1 MTITGEFLILC
12 TIWTRRRLSK
22 MPAISKIRFTN
33 VVYENGQKRYNDDIF
48 QFDGENGAIL
58 LENGGGKTVFIQT
71 AIQAILPN
79 QELAERKIKNT
90 LMLENNSAHIAI
102 EWIIRERPRR
112 YALTAVTL
120 FMNKGTVDALK
131 YVYEYEENDD
141 ETIEKLPFKVKN
153 SNGNYRPANKD
164 EMEDYYSNVSKNR
177 INAKV
182 FKIKREYNKYIEDK
196 FKIIPKEWE
205 RIATINGAEGG
216 VESFFDSCKTMG
228 QLIDNLLIPT
238 VEEALAGGTKEFAET
253 FEKQR
258 EHFKEYN
265 QLKARIDESRQV
277 ENQVGTYM
285 DHYKE
290 YDEIN
295 TKVIETKEEL
305 KALFELAKK
314 EKNLNDEKLSKIS
327 REIRD
332 VNDDEKNLKQKEA
345 SYNLA
350 LLEKDMQ
357 LKSQIFKIKED
368 EYNKILNRKLEKD
381 KRYSNLK
388 VLKFKNDIKQEEELA
403 ELNKV
408 QIYSLDKE
416 EEIVDI
422 KDELEVNACEIRG
435 YYLEEEDKLSKQI
448 QFIDGQINNAN
459 LEINEKEIL
468 LQEKLNDEKTLENS
482 KSSLEGKS
490 KIIEEDIEKIKK
502 EILSDKRQ
510 ENIEDKI
517 IEWKNILSELEK
529 KIFNAQKKKSEL
541 NNEEIQ
547 VKNSLYNKREE
558 YDEIKL
564 RSIELESQLSKLR
577 DEEEVLVRR
586 LKEFKNSF
594 YGVETLHSKEVVI
607 IDQLE
612 NFLEKARESKEKA
625 ILEERISY
633 RWLDDYKESEYY
645 TADAAIEK
653 WLISWRNQ
661 FDYIE
666 SGTIYIQRAAKKNE
680 LSKDIY
686 LDKFP
691 YWAISLVVSEK
702 EKAKLIEKLNKGLDK
717 LINPVIVLDEKEARE
732 ILTGDKDFN
741 RDNIFVPAP
750 WKDNISQNF
759 FENYRKEISEKAE
772 EIKKQRIE
780 KEIEYI
786 VADTLLKDLKKFY
799 EENSYEEFSNIKK
812 LFEEV
817 NSNKSLAENFIKQF
831 EKKLEDITIELRK
844 IDAELLNCREGK
856 SDLEKKLDKANEY
869 FIKNNKNNKFIID
882 IKKLK
887 NEIEILG
894 VEIKKNKSDI
904 KYKNGIKEELR
915 DELNRVKNNKD
926 NVKLNEFYDEVKEVT
941 PKNSSKTIGTLID
954 IRKTLKDKL
963 DNKQKSRKSLEDEFK
978 ERQKRIKTLKGDLE
992 NYKNELDFDIDD
1004 SFNDV
1009 ISEEEIKRL
1018 IKERRELKKILEA
1031 KKDEYDNERDSYKY
1045 GENTYK
1051 VKMKDYNEI
1060 YENLITFDK
1069 SLEEVEELLNNE
1081 KKVLE
1086 EKSKK
1091 LQAEEK
1097 RLNEEKTELD
1107 EVIKELGYC
1116 NAGYPFLNEAI
1127 KEIQLNEE
1135 IKNNFSYKR
1144 KEIVNKISNQLIK
1157 VQKQSDVKFEETKDQ
1172 KEKFLNFCEN
1182 KILDVKLKKMAVDGV
1197 NFRKSYKDIIQWQN
1211 IMSERINR
1219 TIDLLERDMREH
1231 DEEMKQ
1237 FINHL
1242 HSYLVIMAQELK
1254 AIPKKTKIKIEENWK
1269 EIYLFSVPDW
1279 NEKDGKLEL
1288 YNHINWIL
1296 KKLEGE
1302 EYRDENGVENQEKVK
1317 KSMEKWLQSKQ
1328 LLPIV
1333 MNHKKITV
1341 KCRKVT
1347 NDGKM
1352 SSMPFSWEE
1361 SNSWSGGEKWS
1372 KNMALFLGILNYVAE
1387 KRKQIIPLKSHYRT
1401 VIVDNP
1407 FGKASSDHVLD
1418 PVFFIAEQ
1426 LGFQIIAL
1434 TAHAE
1439 GKFIR
1444 TYFPIVYSCKLRSSE
1459 NGNNQI
1465 LTNERE
1471 IKKAFLKDADS
1482 EKLERLGQ
1490 VNQIMMFES

>member
-1 MTITGEFLILC
+1 
-12 TIWTRRRLSK
+12 

-102 EWIIRERPRR
+102 EWIISERPRR

-120 FMNKGTVDALK
+120 FMNKGSVDALK

-153 SNGNYRPANKD
+153 ANGNYRPANKD
-164 EMEDYYSNVSKNR
+164 EMEDYYSNMSKNR

-182 FKIKREYNKYIEDK
+182 FKIKREYNRYIEDK

-228 QLIDNLLIPT
+228 QLVDNLLIPT
-238 VEEALAGGTKEFAET
+238 VEEALAGGGTKEFAET

-277 ENQVGTYM
+277 ENQVGMYM

-305 KALFELAKK
+305 KALYALAKK
-314 EKNLNDEKLSKIS
+314 EQKLNDEKLSKIS

-332 VNDDEKNLKQKEA
+332 VNEDEKNLKQKEA

-350 LLEKDMQ
+350 LLEKHVQ
-357 LKSQIFKIKED
+357 LKSGIFKIKED

-388 VLKFKNDIKQEEELA
+388 VLKFKNEIKQEEELA

-408 QIYSLDKE
+408 QIDSLDKDE
-416 EEIVDI
+416 EVADI
-422 KDELEVNACEIRG
+422 KDELRVNACEIRG
-435 YYLEEEDKLSKQI
+435 YYLEEEDKLKRQI
-448 QFIDGQINNAN
+448 QFIEGQINNAN
-459 LEINEKEIL
+459 LEITEKEAL
-468 LQEKLNDEKTLENS
+468 LQEKLKYEKTLENS
-482 KSSLEGKS
+482 KSSLKGQS

-558 YDEIKL
+558 YDGLKL
-564 RSIELESQLSKLR
+564 QSMELESKLNKLR

-594 YGVETLHSKEVVI
+594 YGIETLHSKEVVI

-612 NFLEKARESKEKA
+612 NFREKARESKEKA

-666 SGTIYIQRAAKKNE
+666 SGTIYIQRAAKNNE
-680 LSKDIY
+680 LSEESY

-702 EKAKLIEKLNKGLDK
+702 EKAKLNEKLSKSLDK

-732 ILTGDKDFN
+732 ILTGHRDFN

-759 FENYRKEISEKAE
+759 FENYRKEIDKKAE
-772 EIKKQRIE
+772 EIKKQREE
-780 KEIEYI
+780 KENEYI
-786 VADTLLKDLKKFY
+786 ITDALLKDLNKFY
-799 EENSYEEFSNIKK
+799 QENSYEEFSNMKK
-812 LFEEV
+812 LLDEV
-817 NSNKSLAENFIKQF
+817 NSNKNLAEGTIRQF
-831 EKKLEDITIELRK
+831 EKRLEDITIELKK
-844 IDAELLNCREGK
+844 IDGELLNCREGK
-856 SDLEKKLDKANEY
+856 SDLEKKLEKANEY
-869 FIKNNKNNKFIID
+869 FIKNNKNKKLIID

-887 NEIEILG
+887 NEIEILEI
-894 VEIKKNKSDI
+894 EIKKIQSDI
-904 KYKNGIKEELR
+904 KYKQDFVEELKTEYKEA
-915 DELNRVKNNKD
+915 DFNKRIISER
-926 NVKLNEFYDEVKEVT
+926 EFYDETKANT
-941 PKNSSKTIGTLID
+941 PKSSNKSIGALVQL
-954 IRKTLKDKL
+954 RKNLKDKL
-963 DNKQKSRKSLEDEFK
+963 DNKQKNRKSIENELN
-978 ERQKRIKTLKGDLE
+978 ERIKRIKTLNGDLE
-992 NYKNELDFDIDD
+992 NYKNELDFHIDD

-1009 ISEEEIKRL
+1009 ISEDELKRL
-1018 IKERRELKKILEA
+1018 IKEIRELKKILET
-1031 KKDEYDNERDSYKY
+1031 KKNEYDNARDSYKD

-1051 VKMKDYNEI
+1051 VKINDYNEI

-1069 SLEEVEELLNNE
+1069 ALEEVEELLSKE

-1086 EKSKK
+1086 EKSQK
-1091 LQAEEK
+1091 LQVEEK

-1107 EVIKELGYC
+1107 EVTKKLEYC

-1127 KEIQLNEE
+1127 KEIELNEE

-1144 KEIVNKISNQLIK
+1144 KEIVDKISNHLTK
-1157 VQKQSDVKFEETKDQ
+1157 VQKQSDAKFEETKEQ
-1172 KEKFLNFCEN
+1172 REKFLNFCEN
-1182 KILDVKLKKMAVDGV
+1182 EILDVKLKKMAVDGV
-1197 NFRKSYKDIIQWQN
+1197 NYRKSYKDIIEWQN

-1219 TIDLLERDMREH
+1219 TIELLERDMREH

-1317 KSMEKWLQSKQ
+1317 KSIEKWLQSKQ

-1407 FGKASSDHVLD
+1407 FGKASSEHVLD

-1459 NGNNQI
+1459 NGNSQI
-1465 LTNERE
+1465 LINERE

>member
-1 MTITGEFLILC
+1 
-12 TIWTRRRLSK
+12 

-71 AIQAILPN
+71 AIQAVLPN

-102 EWIIRERPRR
+102 EWIISERPRR

-120 FMNKGTVDALK
+120 FMNKGSVDSLK
-131 YVYEYEENDD
+131 YAYEYEENDD

-153 SNGNYRPANKD
+153 ANGNYRPANKD
-164 EMEDYYSNVSKNR
+164 EMEDYYSTMNKNR

-182 FKIKREYNKYIEDK
+182 FKIKRDYHKYIEDK
-196 FKIIPKEWE
+196 FKIIPKEWY
-205 RIATINGAEGG
+205 RIATINGAEGD
-216 VESFFDSCKTMG
+216 VEKFFDSCATMG
-228 QLIDNLLIPT
+228 QLVDNLLIPT
-238 VEEALAGGTKEFAET
+238 VEEALAGAGTKEFAET

-258 EHFKEYN
+258 EHFKKYN

-277 ENQVGTYM
+277 ENEVGTYIGR
-285 DHYKE
+285 YKE

-305 KALFELAKK
+305 KALYELAR
-314 EKNLNDEKLSKIS
+314 EEQELNSEKLSKIS
-327 REIRD
+327 SEISG
-332 VNDDEKNLKQKEA
+332 VNASDEYLKQKEA
-345 SYNLA
+345 SYKLA

-357 LKSQIFKIKED
+357 LRSGIFKIKED

-388 VLKFKNDIKQEEELA
+388 VLKYKNDIKQEEELVK
-403 ELNKV
+403 LNKV
-408 QIYSLDKE
+408 QIENLDKDE
-416 EEIVDI
+416 EVSDI
-422 KDELEVNACEIRG
+422 KDDLEMNAGEIRG
-435 YYLEEEDKLSKQI
+435 YYLEEGDKLNKQI
-448 QFIDGQINNAN
+448 QFIESQINTENN
-459 LEINEKEIL
+459 EIVEKEEL
-468 LQEKLNDEKTLENS
+468 LQEKVRNEKTLESS
-482 KSSLEGKS
+482 KSNLEGQS
-490 KIIEEDIEKIKK
+490 KTIEEDIQRIKK
-502 EILSDKRQ
+502 EILFDEKQ
-510 ENIEDKI
+510 ENVEDKN
-517 IEWKNILSELEK
+517 IEWKNNLSELED
-529 KIFNAQKKKSEL
+529 KIFNNNKKQSEL
-541 NNEEIQ
+541 TNEEIQ
-547 VKNSLYNKREE
+547 VKNSLDNKRLE
-558 YDEIKL
+558 YEGFKEQG
-564 RSIELESQLSKLR
+564 IELNAKLDKIR
-577 DEEEVLVRR
+577 DEEEVLIRR

-594 YGVETLHSKEVVI
+594 YGVESLYAKEASI

-612 NFLEKARESKEKA
+612 NSLEKARESKEKA

-653 WLISWRNQ
+653 WLASWRNQ

-666 SGTIYIQRAAKKNE
+666 SGTTYIQRVAKSNRVSE
-680 LSKDIY
+680 EVY
-686 LDKFP
+686 FEKFP
-691 YWAISLVVSEK
+691 YWVITLVVSGK
-702 EKAKLIEKLNKGLDK
+702 EKTKLNEKISKSLDK
-717 LINPVIVLDEKEARE
+717 LINPVIVLDEKEARD
-732 ILTGDKDFN
+732 ILTDDKDFN
-741 RDNIFVPAP
+741 RDNIFVPSP

-759 FENYRKEISEKAE
+759 FESYRKDISEKAE

-780 KEIEYI
+780 KENEYI
-786 VADTLLKDLKKFY
+786 ITEALLKDLRKFY
-799 EENSYEEFSNIKK
+799 KENSYEDFSNMKK
-812 LFEEV
+812 QFEEV
-817 NSNKSLAENFIKQF
+817 NLNKSLAEDAMKQF
-831 EKKLEDITIELRK
+831 EGRLEGIKIEFKK
-844 IDAELLNCREGK
+844 IDAELSNCKEGK
-856 SDLEKKLDKANEY
+856 VDLEKKIEKANEY
-869 FIKNNKNNKFIID
+869 FNKNNKNKKLIIE

-887 NEIEILG
+887 GEIEILSI
-894 VEIKKNKSDI
+894 EIKKIRSDI
-904 KYKNGIKEELR
+904 KYKNGLK
-915 DELNRVKNNKD
+915 DELNGELSRIKNSKD
-926 NVKLNEFYDEVKEVT
+926 NVKLKDFYEEVKGSI
-941 PKNSSKTIGTLID
+941 PKSSNKTIGTLID

-963 DNKQKSRKSLEDEFK
+963 DNKQKNRKSLEDEFK
-978 ERQKRIKTLKGDLE
+978 ERQKRIKSLYNDLE
-992 NYKNELDFDIDD
+992 NFKNELDFHIDEN
-1004 SFNDV
+1004 FNDV
-1009 ISEEEIKRL
+1009 ISEDELKRL
-1018 IKERRELKKILEA
+1018 IMERSELKKILKTKE
-1031 KKDEYDNERDSYKY
+1031 DEYNGARDNYKDSEKTYEVNRNIFNETF
-1045 GENTYK
+1045 ENIIIF
-1051 VKMKDYNEI
+1051 NEA
-1060 YENLITFDK
+1060 
-1069 SLEEVEELLNNE
+1069 LEEVEELLNNE
-1081 KKVLE
+1081 KKVLS
-1086 EKSKK
+1086 EKIKK
-1091 LQAEEK
+1091 LKGEEK
-1097 RLNEEKTELD
+1097 RLSEEKSELD
-1107 EVIKELGYC
+1107 KVINNLELC
-1116 NAGYPFLNEAI
+1116 NARYSFLNEAI
-1127 KEIQLNEE
+1127 KDIELKDEV
-1135 IKNNFSYKR
+1135 KNNFSYKR
-1144 KEIVNKISNQLIK
+1144 KEIVDKISNYIAK
-1157 VQKQSDVKFEETKDQ
+1157 FQKQLDEKYKETEEQ
-1172 KEKFLNFCEN
+1172 KERFLNFCEN

-1197 NFRKSYKDIIQWQN
+1197 NFRKSYKDIIEWQN
-1211 IMSERINR
+1211 IMSERINK
-1219 TIDLLERDMREH
+1219 TIEILENDMREH

-1254 AIPKKTKIKIEENWK
+1254 AIPKKTKIKADDNWK
-1269 EIYLFSVPDW
+1269 EVYLFNIPEW
-1279 NEKDGKLEL
+1279 NEKDGKIEL

-1317 KSMEKWLQSKQ
+1317 KSIEKWLQSKQ

-1444 TYFPIVYSCKLRSSE
+1444 TYFPIVYSCRLRSSE
-1459 NGNNQI
+1459 NGNSQI
-1465 LTNERE
+1465 ITNDRE

-1490 VNQIMMFES
+1490 VSQITMFES

>member
-1 MTITGEFLILC
+1 
-12 TIWTRRRLSK
+12 

-48 QFDGENGAIL
+48 QFDGENAAIL

-79 QELAERKIKNT
+79 QELADRKIKNT
-90 LMLENNSAHIAI
+90 LMLENNTAHIAI
-102 EWIIRERPRR
+102 EWIINERPRR

-120 FMNKGTVDALK
+120 FMNKGLVDSLK
-131 YVYEYEENDD
+131 YVYEYEEDDD

-153 SNGNYRPANKD
+153 ATGNFRPANKD
-164 EMEDYYSNVSKNR
+164 EMEDYYSNMNKNR

-182 FKIKREYNKYIEDK
+182 FKVKREYNKYIEDK

-205 RIATINGAEGG
+205 RIADINGAEGG
-216 VESFFDSCKTMG
+216 VESFFDACKTMG
-228 QLIDNLLIPT
+228 QLVDNLLIPT
-238 VEEALAGGTKEFAET
+238 VEEALAGGGTKEFAET

-277 ENQVGTYM
+277 ENQVGTYINY
-285 DHYKE
+285 YKE
-290 YDEIN
+290 YDGIN

-305 KALFELAKK
+305 KALYELAKK
-314 EKNLNDEKLSKIS
+314 EQKLNDEKLSKIIN
-327 REIRD
+327 EIHT
-332 VNDDEKNLKQKEA
+332 VNAQEKSLKQKEA
-345 SYNLA
+345 SYSLA
-350 LLEKDMQ
+350 VLEKDMNN
-357 LKSQIFKIKED
+357 KEVVYKIKED

-381 KRYSNLK
+381 KRYSNLN
-388 VLKFKNDIKQEEELA
+388 VLKFKNEIKEEEELA
-403 ELNKV
+403 QLNKV
-408 QIYSLDKE
+408 QIDDLDKDE
-416 EEIVDI
+416 EVADI
-422 KDELEVNACEIRG
+422 KDELIVNASEIRG
-435 YYLEEEDKLSKQI
+435 YYLEEEDKLSKEI
-448 QFIDGQINNAN
+448 QVIESQINNES
-459 LEINEKEIL
+459 LEIGEREEE
-468 LQEKLNDEKTLENS
+468 LQENLKEEKDLEKN
-482 KSSLEGKS
+482 KSSLEGQS
-490 KIIEEDIEKIKK
+490 KTLEDDMDRIKK
-502 EILSDKRQ
+502 EILFDKIQ
-510 ENIEDKI
+510 ENVEDKVS
-517 IEWKNILSELEK
+517 EWKNSLSELEK
-529 KIFNAQKKKSEL
+529 KIFDNEKKKSEL

-547 VKNSLYNKREE
+547 VKSLLDNSREE
-558 YDEIKL
+558 YDSLKTQ
-564 RSIELESQLSKLR
+564 SIELTSKLNKIR
-577 DEEEVLVRR
+577 TEEEVLVRR

-594 YGVETLHSKEVVI
+594 YGVEALHSKEVSI

-612 NFLEKARESKEKA
+612 NFLERARENKEKA

-645 TADAAIEK
+645 TADAALEK

-666 SGTIYIQRAAKKNE
+666 SGTIYIQRAAQNSN
-680 LSKDIY
+680 LSEIVY

-691 YWAISLVVSEK
+691 YWAITLVVSEK
-702 EKAKLIEKLNKGLDK
+702 EKEKLNEKLNKILDK
-717 LINPVIVLDEKEARE
+717 LINPVIVLDEKEARD
-732 ILTGDKDFN
+732 ILVGDKAFN
-741 RDNIFVPAP
+741 RDNIVVPAP
-750 WKDNISQNF
+750 WKDNITQNF
-759 FENYRKEISEKAE
+759 FETYRKEINEKAE
-772 EIKKQRIE
+772 QAKKQRVE
-780 KEIEYI
+780 KEKEYI
-786 VADTLLKDLKKFY
+786 IADALLKDLKNFY
-799 EENSYEEFSNIKK
+799 EVNSYEEFTNARK
-812 LFEEV
+812 LLEEV
-817 NSNKSLAENFIKQF
+817 DLNKNSVGKAIKQF
-831 EKKLEDITIELRK
+831 EKRLEDIAIELRK
-844 IDAELLNCREGK
+844 IDAELLNCREGRA
-856 SDLEKKLDKANEY
+856 DIEKKLDKANEY
-869 FIKNNKNNKFIID
+869 FIKNNKNKKLIID

-887 NEIEILG
+887 SEIEILSIQ
-894 VEIKKNKSDI
+894 IKKIQSDI
-904 KYKNGIKEELR
+904 KYKNEIKQELIN
-915 DELNRVKNNKD
+915 ELSTVKNSRE
-926 NVKLNEFYDEVKEVT
+926 NVKLNDFYNEVKEAM
-941 PKNSSKTIGTLID
+941 PQSSSKTIGALID

-963 DNKQKSRKSLEDEFK
+963 ENKQKSRKSLEDEFN
-978 ERQKRIKTLKGDLE
+978 ERQKRVTSLYKDLE
-992 NYKNELDFDIDD
+992 NFKKGLEIEIDEEFIGIVNNDEISKLLDEI
-1004 SFNDV
+1004 ND
-1009 ISEEEIKRL
+1009 
-1018 IKERRELKKILEA
+1018 LKKLISLEKQEYEQLSKNYEKSRTIYET
-1031 KKDEYDNERDSYKY
+1031 KKE
-1045 GENTYK
+1045 
-1051 VKMKDYNEI
+1051 DYEKN
-1060 YENLITFDK
+1060 YENLIIFNEA
-1069 SLEEVEELLNNE
+1069 LEEVEELLNNE

-1086 EKSKK
+1086 EKSQK
-1091 LQAEEK
+1091 LQVEEK
-1097 RLNEEKTELD
+1097 RVNEEKMELD
-1107 EVIKELGYC
+1107 EVTKKLELC

-1127 KEIQLNEE
+1127 KEIELKEE
-1135 IKNNFSYKR
+1135 VKNNFSYKK
-1144 KEIVNKISNQLIK
+1144 KEIVDKISKHIAK
-1157 VQKQSDVKFEETKDQ
+1157 VQKQLEVKFEETKEQ
-1172 KEKFLNFCEN
+1172 REKFLNFCEN

-1197 NFRKSYKDIIQWQN
+1197 NYRKSYKDIIEWQN

-1219 TIDLLERDMREH
+1219 TIELLENDMREH

-1254 AIPKKTKIKIEENWK
+1254 TIPKKTKIKIEDNWK
-1269 EIYLFSVPDW
+1269 EIYLFNVPDW

-1317 KSMEKWLQSKQ
+1317 KSIEKWLQSKQ

-1459 NGNNQI
+1459 NGNSQI

-1490 VNQIMMFES
+1490 VNQMTMF